1 MPCKPAKARKLLRDG
16 KAKVIN
22 RCPFTIQLLWDCE
35 ENTQPVTVGIDKGS
49 HVTGISCVAN
59 GQILL
64 SAEIHHRTDIK
75 DKMTARRNNRRNR
88 RSRKWYRAP
97 RYLNRASSRR
107 SGRLPPST
115 RANVEEVIRV
125 VHQIP
130 LHCHEIIIEDVQVDI
145 ARLNNPNLQGR
156 EYQNSERLDENLRI
170 ATLMR
175 DGYQCQ
181 HCGRRNTRLEAH
193 HIIYTSQGGKDTLDN
208 LITLCTKCHTRVHK
222 GKIMLD
228 TSGVSGFLDQV
239 AQRTM
244 QGKSYMYDI
253 LSKIAFIKKVFGYQ
267 TSNYRLARGLP
278 KTHDSD
284 ALCVATLL
292 TREVIGL
299 SRDNFYFVRFRPRQ
313 TRRQYHDLPQR
324 GRGRV
329 PYQVNKELEG
339 FRKGDMVRVK
349 KKWVK
354 QINSI
359 YSGGRLAF
367 ARVKGEP
374 ASALPRDCQLLK
386 RGQTIIWKQVG

>member
-16 KAKVIN
+16 KAKVVN
-22 RCPFTIQLLWDCE
+22 GCPFTIQLLWECE
-35 ENTQPVTVGIDKGS
+35 ENVQPVTIGIDKGS

-59 GQILL
+59 GKILL

-88 RSRKWYRAP
+88 RRRKWYRAP
-97 RYLNRASSRR
+97 RFNNRASSRCR
-107 SGRLPPST
+107 GRLPPSI

-125 VHQIP
+125 VRQIP
-130 LHCHEIIIEDVQVDI
+130 LPCQQLVIEDVQIDI
-145 ARLNNPNLQGR
+145 ARLNNPKLQGK
-156 EYQNSERLDENLRI
+156 EYQNSTRLDENLRI

-181 HCGRRNTRLEAH
+181 HCRQKNTRLEAH

-208 LITLCTKCHTRVHK
+208 LIALCSSCHKKVHK
-222 GKIMLD
+222 RKIILD
-228 TSGVSGFLDQV
+228 TSGVSGFFDQI

-244 QGKSYMYDI
+244 QGKTYMYEI
-253 LSKIAFIKKVFGYQ
+253 LTKIAQIRLVFGYQ
-267 TSNYRLARGLP
+267 TSSYRKSLELP

-292 TREVIGL
+292 TKEVIAL
-299 SRDNFYFVRFRPRQ
+299 SRDNFYSIRFRLRQ

-329 PYQVNKELEG
+329 LYQVNKELEG
-339 FRKGDMVRVK
+339 FRKGDVVRVK
-349 KKWVK
+349 GQWVK

-359 YSGGRLAF
+359 YSNGRLAF

-374 ASALPRDCQLLK
+374 GSALPSDCQLLR
-386 RGQTIIWKQVG
+386 RGQTIIWKQVP